1 MITETLINS
10 SKKDQVIETLQ
21 RKKSNYSTLAF
32 KLWSESTLQ
41 KESINSSIS
50 ILNNTQKEL
59 ASFRVG
65 DIISNETYS
74 YGILNLTT
82 RNPLIFEKNDEEQN
96 LKIISGIIPVI
107 NDDKIIG
114 FITALIEIDSKNI
127 GPLNVP
133 DFLESQM
140 NSVNSVIDPNQL
152 LVFRFEDT
160 KLVNVIGDIYP
171 SRDQLAPIL
180 DAKYSNENESW
191 VRLKINGEDYITYLL
206 KDNSGT
212 EKITAVL
219 LKVKDISWNLFNF
232 FKIFILHS
240 IFILLALCIII
251 FYRIKNI
258 RYSFRTQLLIAFLL
272 VSLIPIILLAIY
284 NRQIVSR
291 RGEEAIA
298 SELHEKIDYIE
309 KDINAQKNQSDENIL
324 QKFEHAGSG
333 LGITFSVYDESDEIY
348 SSKEQYYNSGIF
360 SKKLNPKIF
369 YYLNYL
375 SYREYLTKETID
387 NFTYNSFYKKLNV
400 DGKDYILGVN
410 DAFNKVKVNLS
421 AVEMDVFL
429 FGIYSFAVLVIII
442 LSTILADKISRPVR
456 NLTQAMSSVKQ
467 GDLNVRIINK
477 EKGELKD
484 LLNGFNSMVGEL
496 KNNQNELAEFE
507 RKMAWKEMAKQVAH
521 EIKNPLTPMK
531 LSMQQLIIS
540 FKDKK
545 ADLEE
550 IFERLSTTILNQI
563 ENLNQIASEFSR
575 FARMPRINLEEI
587 DLLSVI
593 KDTTILFADD
603 NLIFEINCDLSYPKI
618 EADISRLRRL
628 FINLIRNSLQASSTK
643 IIFKIL
649 REDDKYLVF
658 ITDNGK
664 GIPLKFRN
672 RIFEENFT
680 TKEKGM
686 GIGLKLIKKYLEDIN
701 GQIILVETSPSGTT
715 FSISIPRSS

>member
-1 MITETLINS
+1 
-10 SKKDQVIETLQ
+10 
-21 RKKSNYSTLAF
+21 
-32 KLWSESTLQ
+32 
-41 KESINSSIS
+41 
-50 ILNNTQKEL
+50 
-59 ASFRVG
+59 
-65 DIISNETYS
+65 
-74 YGILNLTT
+74 
-82 RNPLIFEKNDEEQN
+82 
-96 LKIISGIIPVI
+96 
-107 NDDKIIG
+107 
-114 FITALIEIDSKNI
+114 
-127 GPLNVP
+127 
-133 DFLESQM
+133 
-140 NSVNSVIDPNQL
+140 
-152 LVFRFEDT
+152 
-160 KLVNVIGDIYP
+160 
-171 SRDQLAPIL
+171 
-180 DAKYSNENESW
+180 
-191 VRLKINGEDYITYLL
+191 
-206 KDNSGT
+206 
-212 EKITAVL
+212 
-219 LKVKDISWNLFNF
+219 
-232 FKIFILHS
+232 
-240 IFILLALCIII
+240 
-251 FYRIKNI
+251 
-258 RYSFRTQLLIAFLL
+258 
-272 VSLIPIILLAIY
+272 
-284 NRQIVSR
+284 
-291 RGEEAIA
+291 
-298 SELHEKIDYIE
+298 
-309 KDINAQKNQSDENIL
+309 
-324 QKFEHAGSG
+324 
-333 LGITFSVYDESDEIY
+333 
-348 SSKEQYYNSGIF
+348 
-360 SKKLNPKIF
+360 
-369 YYLNYL
+369 
-375 SYREYLTKETID
+375 
-387 NFTYNSFYKKLNV
+387 
-400 DGKDYILGVN
+400 
-410 DAFNKVKVNLS
+410 
-421 AVEMDVFL
+421 
-429 FGIYSFAVLVIII
+429 
-442 LSTILADKISRPVR
+442 LADKISRPVR